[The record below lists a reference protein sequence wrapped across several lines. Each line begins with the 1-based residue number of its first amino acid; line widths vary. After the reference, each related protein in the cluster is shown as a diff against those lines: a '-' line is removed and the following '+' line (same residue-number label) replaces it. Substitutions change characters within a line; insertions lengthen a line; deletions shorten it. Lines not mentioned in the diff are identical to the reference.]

1 METWCEFD
9 VIGLVIVWLGFVIV
23 LMNVWVWLRFVT
35 FFDQPSTCQVFN
47 QVPAPW
53 SYCSVLWDNPLSTW
67 NLFQR
72 FYRYHEFLYEKE
84 QQTKRKQSVN
94 AVPYTPYCT
103 ILKQCLPQCFNVFF
117 VFFVTLTIFPAVH
130 SGELQALSTFMVN
143 ENHFIFCSRSVRYIK
158 WDILNTGWKIDL
170 YIVLIGRYILKCLLD
185 YQT

>member
-1 METWCEFD
+1 MWIWCNWLGD
-9 VIGLVIVWLGFVIV
+9 SVIGFCNCANECVSLIKVCY
-23 LMNVWVWLRFVT
+23 
-35 FFDQPSTCQVFN
+35 FFWSTKYLSSFQPSPCTMELLF
-47 QVPAPW
+47 
-53 SYCSVLWDNPLSTW
+53 SVLWDNPLSTW

-143 ENHFIFCSRSVRYIK
+143 ENHFIFCSCSVRYIK
-158 WDILNTGWKIDL
+158 WDIWNTGWKIDL